1 MTRCFFYFYTMLFK
15 WLFQKAKPIDMT
27 KYLIV
32 GLGNIGNEYLK
43 TRHNIGFKVIDFM
56 AEKFEVEMID
66 LKLGSKGSFNH
77 KGKKIILLKPS
88 TFMNLSGK
96 SVKYWALKEKVAL
109 QNLLIIT
116 DDLHLP
122 LASLRLK
129 SKGSDGGHNGLKDIE
144 SQLNTPH
151 YSRLRFGIK
160 SEEKG
165 YNQIDFV
172 LGKFTEQEQEE
183 VTKILPRCNEII
195 LSFTKMGL
203 DVTMNKFNGKTP
215 KAES

>member
-1 MTRCFFYFYTMLFK
+1 MLLK
-15 WLFQKAKPIDMT
+15 WLFGKAKPIDMT

-43 TRHNIGFKVIDFM
+43 TRHNIGFEVIDYM
-56 AEKFEVEMID
+56 AEKFEVEMTD
-66 LKLGSKGSFNH
+66 LKLGAMGSFNH

-88 TFMNLSGK
+88 TFMNRSGK
-96 SVKYWALKEKVAL
+96 SVRYWALKEKIAL
-109 QNLLIIT
+109 QNILIVT

-129 SKGSDGGHNGLKDIE
+129 GKGSDGGHNGLKDIE
-144 SQLNTPH
+144 SQLNTLH

-165 YNQIDFV
+165 YDQVDFV
-172 LGKFTEQEQEE
+172 LGKFTEQEQER
-183 VTKILPRCNEII
+183 VTKSLPDCNEIV
-195 LSFTKMGL
+195 LSFTQMGL
-203 DVTMNKFNGKTP
+203 DITMNKFNGKPP
-215 KAES
+215 KETS